1 MASRKSIDPE
11 RGGVLRHVHQ
21 TARMLGL
28 KHLPAN
34 EFELADAAARGLPST
49 SLTSLSNRLG
59 WSRAD
64 VVKELGIAPRTVARR
79 MTSKKPLSSSE
90 SERVLRLARVL
101 ARAADVLESEAS
113 ARRWLVEPNRALGG
127 RKPLMLLRNDI
138 GTELVLNELGKI
150 DYGFFA

>member
-1 MASRKSIDPE
+1 MAGREMIDP
-11 RGGVLRHVHQ
+11 GTAGVLRHVHE

-28 KHLPAN
+28 KRLPAN
-34 EFELADAAARGLPST
+34 ELELADAASRGLPSAA
-49 SLTSLSNRLG
+49 LTSLSNCLG

-79 MTSKKPLSSSE
+79 MTSKKPLSCSE

-101 ARAADVLESEAS
+101 ARAGDVLESEES
-113 ARRWLVEPNRALGG
+113 ARRWLVEPNIALGG
-127 RKPLMLLRNDI
+127 RKPLALLINDI
-138 GTELVLNELGKI
+138 GTALVLNELGKI

>member
-1 MASRKSIDPE
+1 
-11 RGGVLRHVHQ
+11 
-21 TARMLGL
+21 MLGL
-28 KHLPAN
+28 KRLPAS
-34 EFELADAAARGLPST
+34 ELELADAASHGLPSAA
-49 SLTSLSNRLG
+49 LTSLSRRLG

-64 VVKELGIAPRTVARR
+64 VVKGLGIAPRTVARR

-113 ARRWLVEPNRALGG
+113 AKRWLVEPNVALGG
-127 RKPLMLLRNDI
+127 RKPLTLLMNDI